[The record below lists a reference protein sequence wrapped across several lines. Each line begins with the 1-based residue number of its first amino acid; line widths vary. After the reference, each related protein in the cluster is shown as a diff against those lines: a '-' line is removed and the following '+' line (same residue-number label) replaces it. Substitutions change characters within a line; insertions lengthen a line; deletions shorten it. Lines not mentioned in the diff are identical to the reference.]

1 MEVLGLLVLWVMEEE
16 EEDLDGMVVVV
27 QELTQEGA
35 AEIIGLVLL

>member
-27 QELTQEGA
+27 VELIQAVA